1 MQLLG
6 LAADGFRNLAPFH
19 LAPSPRFNI
28 FEGDNG
34 QGKTNL
40 LESVYLLSAFKSHR
54 DARAGEMVALGGAM
68 AAVRGEVLRRE
79 LRRTVEVQLT
89 PKGKRVLLDDKPI
102 TALPAAAAHLGAI
115 IFGPE
120 DLGLTRGGPAPRR
133 AFLDRAVYGCQPEH
147 LAALRDYRQALDA
160 RNRLL
165 RDARAGGRAVSLGR
179 VDPVVLE
186 AFEAGLVTHGLRVLS
201 GRARFLADFRGRF
214 QRILGEISDGAL
226 IGDVTL
232 SLSSPFTPEA
242 LLEARGDG
250 AGGLAELWL
259 KALARAREA
268 DFRVGY
274 TRSGPQAD
282 DLTCTLGGRDVRPY
296 ASQGQHR
303 AFVLALK
310 LAELEVTREVLG
322 IFPVFL
328 LDDVSSE
335 LDATRNAHLMRTLAG
350 SGGQVFIT
358 TTDRRWI
365 RLDAPDTC
373 VWRLT
378 EGRVEPS

>member
-1 MQLLG
+1 MHLLG
-6 LAADGFRNLAPFH
+6 LAADGFRNLAPFQ
-19 LAPSPRFNI
+19 LAPSSRFNI

-54 DARAGEMVALGGAM
+54 DARAAEMVALGGAM
-68 AAVRGEVLRRE
+68 AAVRGEVVRRE
-79 LRRTVEVQLT
+79 LRRSIEVQLT
-89 PKGKRVLLDDKPI
+89 AKGKKVLVDDKPI
-102 TALPAAAAHLGAI
+102 TALPAATAHLSAI

-133 AFLDRAVYGCQPEH
+133 AFLDRAVFGSWPDH

-160 RNRLL
+160 RNKLL
-165 RDARAGGRAVSLGR
+165 RDAREGGRSGSLAR
-179 VDPVVLE
+179 VDPAVLD

-214 QRILGEISDGAL
+214 QRILGEICDGQL
-226 IGDVTL
+226 VGDVTM
-232 SLSSPFTPEA
+232 SLSVPLPHDALREA
-242 LLEARGDG
+242 PD
-250 AGGLAELWL
+250 GLAEIWL
-259 KALARAREA
+259 RALARGRES

-282 DLTCTLGGRDVRPY
+282 DLVCTLGGQDVRPY

-310 LAELEVTREVLG
+310 LAELEVTRETLG
-322 IFPVFL
+322 IFPLFL

-365 RLDAPDTC
+365 RLEASDTR
-373 VWRLT
+373 VWRVAG
-378 EGRVEPS
+378 GRVELS